1 MSRSV
6 RYIFFKLKIR
16 RIIFGIGYTNAHSNR
31 KKSRWEGCLE
41 IDINFEI
48 DVDQIQLVKLA
59 ELWDL
64 KKYTCTKLLKSKL
77 KYRN

>member
-1 MSRSV
+1 MP
-6 RYIFFKLKIR
+6 IQ
-16 RIIFGIGYTNAHSNR
+16 TE

-48 DVDQIQLVKLA
+48 DVDQIQLVKSA

-64 KKYTCTKLLKSKL
+64 KKYTCTKQLKSKL
-77 KYRN
+77 RYRN